1 MMAVAAPAPPTSTPA
16 TEASAFASAGGEPTA
31 AVQPPVLSRARLRA
45 LVRRPTFVISAT
57 LLGFWILAAVLWH
70 VVGLNPYADTGKLLA
85 APSWSEPFG
94 TDELGRSVFART
106 LAGADRALLIGP
118 LGSILA
124 TLIGSTLGVMAGYF
138 RGWVDTVLTRIFDV
152 LVVLPPIIFLI
163 VLVTGFGASTTAL
176 ILSIGVVYAPGIAR
190 IIRAAVLAEMGKGYV
205 VSAKLQR
212 ESRIRI
218 MALELVPNVWPTI
231 LIQVTLSLA
240 SAILMTATLSFLG
253 LGAQPPSPDWGLQI
267 NSNMIYIEQQ
277 WWTVLFPALAVASLV
292 VSVQL
297 IADNIKEASQP

>member
-1 MMAVAAPAPPTSTPA
+1 MAVSALGQDTVEQG
-16 TEASAFASAGGEPTA
+16 TESPIAGVAPTA
-31 AVQPPVLSRARLRA
+31 TVQPVLSRARVRA

-57 LLGFWILAAVLWH
+57 ILIFWILAALLWH
-70 VVGLNPYADTGKLLA
+70 VVGLNPYSDTGKMLA

-124 TLIGSTLGVMAGYF
+124 TLIGSTLGVIAGYF

-163 VLVTGFGASTTAL
+163 VLVTGFGSSTVAL

-205 VSAKLQR
+205 VSAQLQR
-212 ESRIRI
+212 ESRLRI

-297 IADNIKEASQP
+297 IADNVKEASQP

>member
-1 MMAVAAPAPPTSTPA
+1 MSAPALVTTPGGPA
-16 TEASAFASAGGEPTA
+16 AEAALIGAASAEAAGVT
-31 AVQPPVLSRARLRA
+31 QLPVLSRARLKA
-45 LVRRPTFVISAT
+45 ILRRPTFVISAAI
-57 LLGFWILAAVLWH
+57 LIFWILAAIFWH
-70 VVGLNPYADTGKLLA
+70 VIGLNPYTDTGKLLA
-85 APSWSEPFG
+85 APSWSQPFG

-124 TLIGSTLGVMAGYF
+124 TLLGSVLGVIAGYF

-152 LVVLPPIIFLI
+152 LVVLPPLILLI
-163 VLVTGFGASTTAL
+163 VLVTGFGSSTVSL
-176 ILSIGVVYAPGIAR
+176 ILCIGVVFAPGIAR

-205 VSAKLQR
+205 SSAKLQG
-212 ESRIRI
+212 ESRLRI

-240 SAILMTATLSFLG
+240 YAILMTATLSFLG
-253 LGAQPPSPDWGLQI
+253 LGAQPPSADWGLAI
-267 NSNMIYIEQQ
+267 SDNMIYIEQQ

-292 VSVQL
+292 VAVQL
-297 IADNIKEASQP
+297 IADNVKEVSQP

>member
-1 MMAVAAPAPPTSTPA
+1 MAVSSFAPTSA
-16 TEASAFASAGGEPTA
+16 EQAIEAPLLGSAGAEPTA
-31 AVQPPVLSRARLRA
+31 ATQAPVLSRARMRA
-45 LVRRPTFVISAT
+45 LVRRPTFVISAAI
-57 LLGFWILAAVLWH
+57 LVFWILAAVLWH

-94 TDELGRSVFART
+94 TDNLGRSVFART

-124 TLIGSTLGVMAGYF
+124 TLIGSTLGVIAGYF

-176 ILSIGVVYAPGIAR
+176 IVDIGVVYAPGIAR

-205 VSAKLQR
+205 ASAKLQR

-267 NSNMIYIEQQ
+267 NSNMLYIEQQ

-297 IADNIKEASQP
+297 IADNVKEASQP

>member
-1 MMAVAAPAPPTSTPA
+1 MAVSALGQDTVEQG
-16 TEASAFASAGGEPTA
+16 TESPIADVAPTA
-31 AVQPPVLSRARLRA
+31 TVQPVLSRARVRA

-57 LLGFWILAAVLWH
+57 ILIFWILAALLWH
-70 VVGLNPYADTGKLLA
+70 VVGLNPYADTGKMLA

-124 TLIGSTLGVMAGYF
+124 TLIGSTLGVIAGYF

-163 VLVTGFGASTTAL
+163 VLVTGFGSSTVAL

-205 VSAKLQR
+205 VSAQLQR
-212 ESRIRI
+212 ESRLRI

-253 LGAQPPSPDWGLQI
+253 LGAQPPSSDWGLQI

-297 IADNIKEASQP
+297 IADNVKEASQP

>member
-1 MMAVAAPAPPTSTPA
+1 MAVSALGQDTVEQG
-16 TEASAFASAGGEPTA
+16 TESPIAGVAPTA
-31 AVQPPVLSRARLRA
+31 TVQPVLSRARVRA

-57 LLGFWILAAVLWH
+57 ILVFWILAALLWH
-70 VVGLNPYADTGKLLA
+70 VVGLNPYSDTGKMLA

-124 TLIGSTLGVMAGYF
+124 TLIGSTLGVIAGYF
-138 RGWVDTVLTRIFDV
+138 RGWVDTVLTRVFDV

-163 VLVTGFGASTTAL
+163 VLVTGFGSSTVAL

-205 VSAKLQR
+205 VSAQLQR
-212 ESRIRI
+212 ESRLRI

-297 IADNIKEASQP
+297 IADNVKEASQP